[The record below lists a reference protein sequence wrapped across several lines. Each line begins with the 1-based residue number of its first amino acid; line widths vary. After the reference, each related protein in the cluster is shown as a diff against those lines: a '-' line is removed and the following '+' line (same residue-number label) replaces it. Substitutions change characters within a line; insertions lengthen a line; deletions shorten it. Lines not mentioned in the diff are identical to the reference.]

1 MNRLYT
7 LFIKDILEA
16 MRLAQEFVGGMT
28 EEEFLSDEK
37 TKSAVVRQL
46 EIIGEAA
53 KNVPEH
59 LRRKY
64 PDIPWSR
71 MAKMR
76 DRLAHG
82 YFTVNYR
89 IVWQVLKQEIPEL
102 EPKIRKV
109 YEGELGHGAKGA

>member
-37 TKSAVVRQL
+37 TKSAVVWQL
-46 EIIGEAA
+46 EIIGEA
-53 KNVPEH
+53 
-59 LRRKY
+59 
-64 PDIPWSR
+64 
-71 MAKMR
+71 
-76 DRLAHG
+76 
-82 YFTVNYR
+82 VNYR

-102 EPKIRKV
+102 EPGIRKV
-109 YEGELGHGAKGA
+109 YEGESGHGAKGA

>member
-16 MRLAQEFVGGMT
+16 MHLAQEFVGGMT

-46 EIIGEAA
+46 EIIGEA
-53 KNVPEH
+53 
-59 LRRKY
+59 
-64 PDIPWSR
+64 
-71 MAKMR
+71 
-76 DRLAHG
+76 
-82 YFTVNYR
+82 VNYR

-102 EPKIRKV
+102 EPRIRKV
-109 YEGELGHGAKGA
+109 YEGELGHGAKGV

>member
-46 EIIGEAA
+46 EIIGEA
-53 KNVPEH
+53 
-59 LRRKY
+59 
-64 PDIPWSR
+64 
-71 MAKMR
+71 
-76 DRLAHG
+76 
-82 YFTVNYR
+82 VNYR

-102 EPKIRKV
+102 EPKIREV

>member
-7 LFIKDILEA
+7 LFIKDILGA
-16 MRLAQEFVGGMT
+16 MHLAQEFVGGMT

-46 EIIGEAA
+46 EIIGEA
-53 KNVPEH
+53 
-59 LRRKY
+59 
-64 PDIPWSR
+64 
-71 MAKMR
+71 
-76 DRLAHG
+76 
-82 YFTVNYR
+82 VNYR

-102 EPKIRKV
+102 ESKIREV